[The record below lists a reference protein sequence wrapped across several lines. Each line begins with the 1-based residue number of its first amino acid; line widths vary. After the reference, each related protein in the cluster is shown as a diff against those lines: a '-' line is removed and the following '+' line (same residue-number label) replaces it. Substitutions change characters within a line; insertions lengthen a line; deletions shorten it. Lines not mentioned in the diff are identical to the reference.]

1 MDGGIAVTAVPR
13 LRELLTFIA
22 RNGFEHHVAMVRGH
36 HAKVVDEA
44 VNRYLGWQNYHHE
57 TVPSFAAPY
66 PFLR

>member
-1 MDGGIAVTAVPR
+1 MLSMALGWTR

-36 HAKVVDEA
+36 HAKIVEESVS
-44 VNRYLGWQNYHHE
+44 RYLGWQNYYHE
-57 TVPSFAAPY
+57 AVPSFAPPA